1 MEPFQEENIEDVTI
15 SRYFAILQ
23 VNTVHLTKGGG
34 RGEGSNA
41 SVHFLLSF
49 IVIFRV
55 STTSTKTSALK

>member
-34 RGEGSNA
+34 RGGG
-41 SVHFLLSF
+41 VQ
-49 IVIFRV
+49 R
-55 STTSTKTSALK
+55 

>member
-34 RGEGSNA
+34 RGGGGPTLA
-41 SVHFLLSF
+41 CTFYLVLL
-49 IVIFRV
+49 
-55 STTSTKTSALK
+55 